1 MSTSLLKYI
10 MHAKERAPARSFFS
24 FSRRMLQRL
33 PVVLSIGE
41 DQTNTGE
48 ATKADGDWTNMMNAL
63 DMALEGTGWQ
73 YALGFVREKGVICIN
88 GAGHA

>member
-48 ATKADGDWTNMMNAL
+48 ATKADGDWTNMMNAMN
-63 DMALEGTGWQ
+63 MALDGTDWQ
-73 YALGFVREKGVICIN
+73 YALGGASEPLVLKKRE
-88 GAGHA
+88 